1 MTAPTTSDHLAD
13 PADLAARLGVAQT
26 DERMLAA
33 LRSAS
38 ARFRAAV
45 RHPVALVTDD
55 VITLDGNGAA
65 SLLLPAAPVTAVT
78 RVLVQGEAVTDYQFS
93 RSGMLRR
100 PGGWPDALG
109 AVQVTYTH
117 GYDPVPA
124 EVAHAV
130 LDAAE
135 AAFNSSDDIA
145 SMTVGGQ
152 QVTFRQ
158 GVSQT
163 WATAVELYR
172 LNRGDRW

>member
-1 MTAPTTSDHLAD
+1 MTAPTTSDHLAA
-13 PADLAARLGVAQT
+13 PADLAARLGTAET

-65 SLLLPAAPVTAVT
+65 SLLLPAAPVTRVS
-78 RVLVQGEAVTDYQFS
+78 RVLVRGQAVVDYQWS
-93 RSGMLRR
+93 ASGMLRR
-100 PGGWPDALG
+100 EAGWPDELG
-109 AVQVTYTH
+109 AVEVTYSH

-124 EVAHAV
+124 EIAHAV
-130 LDAAE
+130 LDTAE
-135 AAFNSSDDIA
+135 AAFNSSDDVA

-163 WATAVELYR
+163 WSTAVELYR